1 MRLLEFAHFDLKELE
16 IHFKTEKSWE
26 ILDFCP
32 SRNVGTLNADL
43 DLTAMLSFF
52 RIFRL
57 TFIIGTKIFWIFK
70 INTCYHYLFSYTN
83 YV

>member
-1 MRLLEFAHFDLKELE
+1 MKLLEFAHFDLKELE
-16 IHFKTEKSWE
+16 SHFKTEKSWE

-52 RIFRL
+52 PD
-57 TFIIGTKIFWIFK
+57 
-70 INTCYHYLFSYTN
+70 FSADIHN
-83 YV
+83 WN